1 VCVSAEPRLHGAL
14 VSAAKVMRS
23 PVVLA
28 LLITAT
34 LQMGDKM
41 LPGQNATEIKWNL
54 HV

>member
-1 VCVSAEPRLHGAL
+1 MCVSAELRLHGAL

-34 LQMGDKM
+34 QMVEGGKM
-41 LPGQNATEIKWNL
+41 QLGQNATEIKWYL
-54 HV
+54 